1 MVALADGYFDTLQL
15 NDGTVH
21 IMVRKA
27 WPLRPETPTGTTR
40 SHTGELVGVRSHDF
54 R

>member
-1 MVALADGYFDTLQL
+1 
-15 NDGTVH
+15 
-21 IMVRKA
+21 MVRKA